1 MTPDAPTPDPSPAP
15 TPCCGGGNGG
25 TPEPEKTTRRQLML
39 KIGIGLNV
47 VAGAMIGIPVLGY
60 VFSSFVREM
69 PLSWIPLGTLD
80 KFPVNTTRL
89 ATYKNP
95 KSRTWDGETAQLPCW
110 VRHFTENNQSKFQV
124 FAINC
129 AHLGCPVRWF
139 EESKLFLCP
148 CHGGAYYQD
157 GSYAA
162 GPPAAR
168 ALRIRIQSRI
178 RQLYVKAAS
187 SRPSR
192 TPTSEVPPTLHSTN
206 HHSPVTNH
214 EPA

>member
-1 MTPDAPTPDPSPAP
+1 MTPEDQNSPDQEPTTP
-15 TPCCGGGNGG
+15 PCCGGAPA
-25 TPEPEKTTRRQLML
+25 PEPEKSTRRELML

-47 VAGAMIGIPVLGY
+47 IAGAMIGIPVLGY
-60 VFSSFVREM
+60 VFSSFVRKM
-69 PLSWIPLGTLD
+69 PLTWISLGPLD

-95 KSRTWDGETAQLPCW
+95 KSRTWDGETAELPCW
-110 VRHFTENNQSKFQV
+110 VRHFTENDQAKFQV

-162 GPPAAR
+162 GPPPR
-168 ALRIRIQSRI
+168 G
-178 RQLYVKAAS
+178 LYEYEYKVESGELFVKGGIL
-187 SRPSR
+187 
-192 TPTSEVPPTLHSTN
+192 PTLANTK
-206 HHSPVTNH
+206 V
-214 EPA
+214 